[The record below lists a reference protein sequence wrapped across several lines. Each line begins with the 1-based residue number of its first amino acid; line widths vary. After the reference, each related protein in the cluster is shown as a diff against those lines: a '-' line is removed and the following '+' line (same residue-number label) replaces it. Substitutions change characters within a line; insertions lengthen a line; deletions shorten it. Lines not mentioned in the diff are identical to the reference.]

1 MFYGDIMVENSFW
14 SRVYTLIKKNRIK
27 QIDAAQACHIS
38 LRTFQNWKYRG
49 LYPTVIDGYILARLL
64 GVTVE
69 YLVTGREGKQ
79 KKQIEKARSL
89 LNKADQVLRE
99 IRV

>member
-1 MFYGDIMVENSFW
+1 MENNSFW
-14 SRVYTLIKKNRIK
+14 DRVYALIKKNKVK
-27 QIDAAQACHIS
+27 QIDAAQACHVS
-38 LRTFQNWKYRG
+38 LRTFQNWKYRK
-49 LYPTVIDGYILARLL
+49 LYPTVIDGYLLARFL

-79 KKQIEKARSL
+79 KKQIEKACSL
-89 LNKADQVLRE
+89 LNKVDTMLSE